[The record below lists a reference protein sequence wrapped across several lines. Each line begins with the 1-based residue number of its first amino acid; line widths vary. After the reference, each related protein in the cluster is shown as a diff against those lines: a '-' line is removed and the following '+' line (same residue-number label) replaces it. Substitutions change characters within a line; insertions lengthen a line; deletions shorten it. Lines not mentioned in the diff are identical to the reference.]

1 MTETAGILLG
11 LIGDNIAGSRSPL
24 LHQLAGAHSGLSV
37 RYDRLVPPVIG
48 QDFDVVFETCKQQGY
63 RGVNI
68 TYPYKERVV
77 AKVEIPDPL
86 VRSIAAVNTVLFEP
100 GGAVGYNTD
109 YTGFID
115 AYRAAARTGGP
126 GIVTLIGTG
135 GVGRAIAFALV
146 TLGAQEIRL
155 VDRDP
160 AKSEALAADLRR
172 AAQTVEIRTFA
183 TAHEAAQGAQGLI
196 NSTPVGMTG
205 YGGTPLDISAM
216 PGAQWAF
223 DAVYDPVDTTFLA
236 DAAATGLSI
245 ISGYEL
251 FFYQGVRAWDLF
263 AGIPLDEPTLRAA
276 LAERG

>member
-24 LHQLAGAHSGLSV
+24 LHQLAGTHSGLSV

-115 AYRAAARTGGP
+115 AYRAARTDGP

-146 TLGAQEIRL
+146 TLGAQEVRL

-236 DAAATGLSI
+236 DAAASGLSI

-276 LAERG
+276 LAEHG